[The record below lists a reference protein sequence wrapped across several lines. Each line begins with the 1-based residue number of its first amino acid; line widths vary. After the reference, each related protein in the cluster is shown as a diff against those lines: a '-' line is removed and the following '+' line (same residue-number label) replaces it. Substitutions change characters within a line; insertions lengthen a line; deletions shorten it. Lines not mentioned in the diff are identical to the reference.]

1 MNNSLHQKNI
11 YIGILLAVL
20 ATIIW
25 SGNFVVARG
34 VYKQIPPVSLAFYRW
49 LTACIIMFPLAYQRF
64 ANEKTVV
71 LKNWKYLLFVS
82 LTGVAIFNTFV
93 YVAGRYTTAIN
104 MSLIGTTSSPI
115 FAILISVFLL
125 KESIRPLRVVGL
137 MLSIAGILVLLSKGS
152 VATLLAFR
160 FSVGDIWILF
170 AALSFAIYNVLVRR
184 KPAEIS
190 PVNFLF
196 VSFVSGTLI
205 LLPFFIVES
214 LNTAP
219 IAWNTR
225 LVWIILYLGLGTSVI
240 AFLLWNSAIGKLGA
254 VRAALFGNLIPIFAS
269 LEAVWLLG
277 EEITTIHLISGLLV
291 ICGLVI
297 SNLKKASVNNN
308 KPVVQ
313 WQQR

>member
-308 KPVVQ
+308 KPAVQ

>member
-225 LVWIILYLGLGTSVI
+225 LIWIILYLGLGTSVI

-308 KPVVQ
+308 KPAVQ

>member
-297 SNLKKASVNNN
+297 SNLKKASVNN